1 MEILFLISLAYGV
14 AITVLLRRFYHIFF
28 VDCSVSAGTEWGL
41 YGILFVLSL
50 ATFFLFHHIYW
61 LYFVINVTLKYLLS
75 LIYLGSHKK
84 RLSLALM
91 FVLVTSAVE
100 MILAI
105 LMLPITV
112 EPNSPKLYY
121 PFYFVAPLFNAIFM
135 YAFVFIMEGV
145 RSNKTGIHFPV
156 KYWGCFIA
164 TPLLTV
170 FLMEAVMLIPSAST
184 VHIGVCSFLMLI
196 LNLVSF
202 YFYEI
207 VLSHITDKM
216 EKEIAEEKNLYY
228 AKQLET
234 QTSLLESLR
243 SYQHDMKNHAI
254 VADAYF
260 FGEDYEKLREYYY
273 EVMRRPLLE
282 NKEYYS
288 GNTVVDSLLNYKAF
302 EAKKKGV
309 NFEVKSTIPP
319 ELKISSSDLAIV
331 LGNLMDNAIE
341 AAAETEEKTVKVK
354 LTYAHHCLMMKMEN
368 TFSGKVRKS
377 SGRFLSTKENAV
389 LHGYGLRNVKRIVDA
404 NGGTLKFSDENN
416 IFTVTLLL
424 HDNEKE

>member
-1 MEILFLISLAYGV
+1 MNLLLLISLAHGAV
-14 AITVLLRRFYHIFF
+14 ITVLLRRFYHIFF
-28 VDCSVSAGTEWGL
+28 PDCRVSPRIEWICYGL
-41 YGILFVLSL
+41 TLLISMVFSLFVQGIYLL
-50 ATFFLFHHIYW
+50 NFFFNTFI
-61 LYFVINVTLKYLLS
+61 KYLLT
-75 LIYLGSHKK
+75 LIYRGSHKK
-84 RLSLALM
+84 RICTTLFFMLAA
-91 FVLVTSAVE
+91 FVVEIALLVFMMPV
-100 MILAI
+100 
-105 LMLPITV
+105 TV
-112 EPNSPKLYY
+112 DPSNLGQ
-121 PFYFVAPLFNAIFM
+121 FYIFHSVGPLFSAIFM
-135 YAFVFIMEGV
+135 YVFVFIVEGIK
-145 RSNKTGIHFPV
+145 STKTGIRFTA
-156 KYWGCFIA
+156 KYWLCFIA
-164 TPLLTV
+164 TPTLTFFTIDVLMRTPGVSMGILGFCSLFMLLIN
-170 FLMEAVMLIPSAST
+170 F
-184 VHIGVCSFLMLI
+184 
-196 LNLVSF
+196 VSF

-207 VLSHITDKM
+207 VVSYITNKM

-234 QTSLLESLR
+234 QTSMLESLR

-309 NFEVKSTIPP
+309 NFEVKLTIPP

-341 AAAETEEKTVKVK
+341 AAAETEEKIVKVK

-404 NGGTLKFSDENN
+404 NGGTLKFNN
-416 IFTVTLLL
+416 DNQVFTVTLLL
-424 HDNEKE
+424 HDAE

>member
-1 MEILFLISLAYGV
+1 MGILFLISLAYGV
-14 AITVLLRRFYHIFF
+14 VITVLLRRFYHIFF
-28 VDCSVSAGTEWGL
+28 SDCRVSVSTEWGI

-50 ATFFLFHHIYW
+50 ATFFLLHHIYW
-61 LYFVINVTLKYLLS
+61 LYFVVHVALKYLLS

-84 RLSLALM
+84 RLTLAFM
-91 FVLVTSAVE
+91 FVLVTSGVE
-100 MILAI
+100 ILLAI

-112 EPNSPKLYY
+112 EPNSPNYYY

-145 RSNKTGIHFPV
+145 RRNKTGIHFPL

-170 FLMEAVMLIPSAST
+170 FLMEAVMLIPSAT
-184 VHIGVCSFLMLI
+184 TMDIGVCSFLMLI

-207 VLSHITDKM
+207 VLSYITNKM

-234 QTSLLESLR
+234 QTSMLESLR

-260 FGEDYEKLREYYY
+260 FGEEYEKVREYYY

-282 NKEYYS
+282 NKEYFS

-309 NFEVKSTIPP
+309 NFEVKLTIPP
-319 ELKISSSDLAIV
+319 ELKISSSNLAIV
-331 LGNLMDNAIE
+331 LGNLMDNAIT
-341 AAAETEEKTVKVK
+341 AASETEDKTVKVK

-368 TFSGKVRKS
+368 SYSGKVIRKG
-377 SGRFLSTKENAV
+377 GRFLSTKENAV

-404 NGGTLKFSDENN
+404 NGGTLKFNN
-416 IFTVTLLL
+416 DNQVFTVTLLL
-424 HDNEKE
+424 HDEE